1 MKKINWKD
9 IGIRCLKTFIQGVV
23 AYLAVSIS
31 TTDFTNKEAVK
42 GLIIGT
48 IASGVS
54 ALMNIVNNLLKGDEI
69 NERLFKSFKI
79 TSGNSTD
86 SKYNRYFNSCN
97 ISRI

>member
-23 AYLAVSIS
+23 AYLTVSIS
-31 TTDFTNKEAVK
+31 TTDFTDKEAIK

-54 ALMNIVNNLLKGDEI
+54 ALMNIINGLLKGD
-69 NERLFKSFKI
+69 
-79 TSGNSTD
+79 D
-86 SKYNRYFNSCN
+86 
-97 ISRI
+97 

>member
-23 AYLAVSIS
+23 AYLTVSIS
-31 TTDFTNKEAVK
+31 TTDFTDKEAIK

-54 ALMNIVNNLLKGDEI
+54 ALMNIINNLLKGDEI
-69 NERLFKSFKI
+69 NER
-79 TSGNSTD
+79 
-86 SKYNRYFNSCN
+86 
-97 ISRI
+97 

>member
-23 AYLAVSIS
+23 AYLAVSLS

-48 IASGVS
+48 IASAVS
-54 ALMNIVNNLLKGDEI
+54 AVMNLINSLLKGDGI
-69 NERLFKSFKI
+69 N
-79 TSGNSTD
+79 G
-86 SKYNRYFNSCN
+86 
-97 ISRI
+97 

>member
-31 TTDFTNKEAVK
+31 TTDFTDKEAIK

-54 ALMNIVNNLLKGDEI
+54 ALMNIINSLLKGDEI
-69 NERLFKSFKI
+69 NER
-79 TSGNSTD
+79 
-86 SKYNRYFNSCN
+86 
-97 ISRI
+97 

>member
-31 TTDFTNKEAVK
+31 TTDFTDKEAIR

-54 ALMNIVNNLLKGDEI
+54 ALMNIINGLLKGDEI
-69 NERLFKSFKI
+69 NER
-79 TSGNSTD
+79 
-86 SKYNRYFNSCN
+86 
-97 ISRI
+97 

>member
-1 MKKINWKD
+1 MKINWKD

-31 TTDFTNKEAVK
+31 TTDFTDKEAIK

-54 ALMNIVNNLLKGDEI
+54 ALMNIINSLLKGDEI
-69 NERLFKSFKI
+69 NER
-79 TSGNSTD
+79 
-86 SKYNRYFNSCN
+86 
-97 ISRI
+97 

>member
-1 MKKINWKD
+1 MNKINWKD

-31 TTDFTNKEAVK
+31 TTDFTNKEAIK

-54 ALMNIVNNLLKGDEI
+54 ALMNIINNLLKGD
-69 NERLFKSFKI
+69 
-79 TSGNSTD
+79 D
-86 SKYNRYFNSCN
+86 
-97 ISRI
+97 

>member
-31 TTDFTNKEAVK
+31 TTDFTDKEAIK

-54 ALMNIVNNLLKGDEI
+54 ALMNIINNLLKGD
-69 NERLFKSFKI
+69 
-79 TSGNSTD
+79 D
-86 SKYNRYFNSCN
+86 
-97 ISRI
+97 